1 MFRSHRLVRVAL
13 LVAGLVLWLNA
24 PAPAAD
30 ARTAEAM
37 ALVDKLGAEVVQAL
51 QHRDTGIAELEK
63 RFQILLARD
72 FDVPFIGRFVLGRF
86 WGQASAQQQ
95 QDYMKLFESLI
106 VKTYANRFIDYSDQ
120 KLKVKGGQ
128 DLDDRDVVVNSTIER
143 PNGPPVNVDWRVR
156 RTGSILKII
165 DVAVSNVSL
174 AVSQRSEY
182 ASVIQNA
189 GGRIDALLEIMRKQ
203 QVAAVGS
210 GP

>member
-13 LVAGLVLWLNA
+13 LVVGLVLWLNA

-37 ALVDKLGAEVVQAL
+37 PLVDKLGAEVVQAL

-106 VKTYANRFIDYSDQ
+106 VKTYA
-120 KLKVKGGQ
+120 
-128 DLDDRDVVVNSTIER
+128 
-143 PNGPPVNVDWRVR
+143 
-156 RTGSILKII
+156 
-165 DVAVSNVSL
+165 
-174 AVSQRSEY
+174 
-182 ASVIQNA
+182 
-189 GGRIDALLEIMRKQ
+189 
-203 QVAAVGS
+203 
-210 GP
+210 